1 MIVCGLFKSPFF
13 FTILKKLCEENIKN
27 LIVSIR
33 FILYNKERN
42 HYDQLRS
49 LLNMINLKNFNVKK
63 MTIGEMAK
71 INHITEQTLRLYDRE
86 ELFSPV
92 YRDENTGYRYYD
104 IRQSAQLDMIRYMK
118 ALGMPLKEIR
128 IHMKKWD
135 MGRVKQLLR
144 DNRDAIDQKI
154 MELNLQKRAIE
165 RTLDS
170 YDRYEAAPPDG
181 AIVME
186 YIPKRRMYVKE
197 TKTNFYDYEIDEYE
211 RLLRS
216 LKEDMGARKISPFYF
231 ANAGTILKRENF
243 MKRSL
248 YSTQMFVF
256 VDQEYV
262 EEELITVIPANS
274 YLCIYCD
281 RFAKEKEYI
290 DRLLATIEENHYTV
304 IGDYI
309 CEVIVE
315 MPLDYK
321 ERGMFL
327 RLQVP
332 VRMS

>member
-13 FTILKKLCEENIKN
+13 FTIFKKLCEENIKN

-42 HYDQLRS
+42 HYDQPRR

-144 DNRDAIDQKI
+144 ENRDAIDQKI

>member
-1 MIVCGLFKSPFF
+1 MYAGFLKARFF
-13 FTILKKLCEENIKN
+13 FTIFKKLCEENIKN

-33 FILYNKERN
+33 FILYNKERS
-42 HYDQLRS
+42 HYDQLRR

>member
-1 MIVCGLFKSPFF
+1 M
-13 FTILKKLCEENIKN
+13 
-27 LIVSIR
+27 
-33 FILYNKERN
+33 
-42 HYDQLRS
+42 
-49 LLNMINLKNFNVKK
+49 NMIKLTNFDVKK

-71 INHITEQTLRLYDRE
+71 INHISEQTLRLYDRE
-86 ELFSPV
+86 GLFSPV
-92 YRDENTGYRYYD
+92 NRDENTGYRYYD

-144 DNRDAIDQKI
+144 ENRDAIDQKI
-154 MELNLQKRAIE
+154 VELNLQKRAIE

-216 LKEDMGARKISPFYF
+216 LKEDMGTRKISPFYF

-243 MKRSL
+243 MKRNL
-248 YSTQMFVF
+248 YSTQVFVF

-281 RFAKEKEYI
+281 RFSKEKEYI
-290 DRLLATIEENHYTV
+290 DRLLAAIEENHYTV